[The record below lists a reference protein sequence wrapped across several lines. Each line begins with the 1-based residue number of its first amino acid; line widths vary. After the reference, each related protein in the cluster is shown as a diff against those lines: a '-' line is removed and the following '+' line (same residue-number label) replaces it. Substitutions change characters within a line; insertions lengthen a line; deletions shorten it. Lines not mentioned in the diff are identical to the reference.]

1 MPSTMKNIIQCAVNN
16 ALNRNVKWMDTTV
29 LIYALSRSD
38 SEAGR
43 ILSGGGIDCEDAY
56 HYLKRFDNEPLEEGE
71 KPLECIDLTAGMS
84 FCMGNAVKYVWRYRS
99 KNKPVEDLRKS
110 LWYTHYA
117 ENRNEPVALTCRQ
130 LGIIDALQHQSQT
143 EQYEFQ
149 FWNALRF
156 GDYPKMCRAIAMMIR
171 LAEGK
176 NIDDINQELES

>member
-71 KPLECIDLTAGMS
+71 KP
-84 FCMGNAVKYVWRYRS
+84 
-99 KNKPVEDLRKS
+99 
-110 LWYTHYA
+110 
-117 ENRNEPVALTCRQ
+117 
-130 LGIIDALQHQSQT
+130 
-143 EQYEFQ
+143 Q
-149 FWNALRF
+149 FTPTALRLVEYA
-156 GDYPKMCRAIAMMIR
+156 DSPLALLRAIQHTDCEGNQILKEHRIWPPEHEPSNGQVECA
-171 LAEGK
+171 AETGCFLSARSTFSYGNLK
-176 NIDDINQELES
+176 AWERVEQASKEKWRGWTRIPRRHRQSHT